1 MIDGEALVF
10 WKNIFITPAGSGQET
25 DARVIGAINV
35 LSNLRHSK
43 QFAQDV
49 SYVPASSY
57 DDGSSLVG
65 TQECVVGSSLSDMMA
80 QQLK

>member
-25 DARVIGAINV
+25 DARVIGALNV

-57 DDGSSLVG
+57 VDVLH
-65 TQECVVGSSLSDMMA
+65 LSVHRSA
-80 QQLK
+80 WWAAVSVT